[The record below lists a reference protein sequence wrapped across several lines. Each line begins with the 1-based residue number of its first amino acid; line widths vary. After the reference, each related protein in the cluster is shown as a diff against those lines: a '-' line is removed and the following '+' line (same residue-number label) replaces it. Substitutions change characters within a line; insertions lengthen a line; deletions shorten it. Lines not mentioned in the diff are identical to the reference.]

1 MKSEKEVDV
10 LKTREL
16 NSRSDA
22 LTHEINQIQLL
33 MRKNNGDYDILKNEM
48 ERLRQNYQLSQQEV
62 INLRN
67 NSQNMEKI
75 EI

>member
-1 MKSEKEVDV
+1 LKSEKEVDV